1 MQHHFEKRGLHSKL
15 NFVNIWKISMCN
27 LKEFWNNLDFKSET
41 VEIWISRQYFF
52 VYFTCC
58 NTKTREIS
66 WREIQ
71 ILTKSLL
78 KSKLV
83 FWYAFIIWHSSFTG
97 FKNGTYELFPDASV
111 GWTLTDYRTGNLLFC
126 FQNQANQ
133 EGLNLHDLDWL
144 DFTNC
149 NYY

>member
-97 FKNGTYELFPDASV
+97 FNMCHMS
-111 GWTLTDYRTGNLLFC
+111 C
-126 FQNQANQ
+126 FLMLQLGEHSPIIERGICYSAFKTRQIKRVWIYMIWI
-133 EGLNLHDLDWL
+133 D
-144 DFTNC
+144 
-149 NYY
+149 